1 MKSRQAFEGSLGAM
15 VKARLLEAP
24 SSREEALFLIDTF
37 LAASVFL
44 VGVVEKGAKG
54 ERVMNCLFTRA
65 HRVVEAMKKVE
76 SKPDNGQTSTTGIDG
91 DPIIIQP

>member
-37 LAASVFL
+37 LAASFFL

-54 ERVMNCLFTRA
+54 ERAMNCLFTRA
-65 HRVVEAMKKVE
+65 HRVSEAMKK
-76 SKPDNGQTSTTGIDG
+76 SDNKPNNGSTTGIDG